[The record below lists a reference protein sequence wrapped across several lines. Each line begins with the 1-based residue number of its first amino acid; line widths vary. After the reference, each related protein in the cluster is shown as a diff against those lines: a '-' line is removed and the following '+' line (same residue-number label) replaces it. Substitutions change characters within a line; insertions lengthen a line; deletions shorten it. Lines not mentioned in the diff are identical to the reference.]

1 MLSMFGP
8 NITTFFGNMG
18 GLMPFDDNHHW
29 MSTTN
34 LRMIFLVL
42 VELMEWL
49 LLSSLLLMLEAWDKH
64 NFNVI

>member
-18 GLMPFDDNHHW
+18 GMMPSNNNHHR

-34 LRMIFLVL
+34 LYMTFWVL
-42 VELMEWL
+42 VELIEWL
-49 LLSSLLLMLEAWDKH
+49 LLSSLLLLLEAWDRH
-64 NFNVI
+64 NLNVI